1 MTEAQDLSHFVRRPA
16 EGVAA
21 MDLVVDGVYCGA
33 CIVTIEKGLVRQAG
47 VRGARVNLASKRVT
61 VEWNEGALDPPVIL
75 ERLEALGYP
84 AYPFAADTVDSVEIE
99 AERRL
104 LRCLG
109 VAAFGAMNVMLLS
122 ISLWAG
128 ADRDPNSS
136 TRDLFHWLSALVALP
151 TAAYAGLPFFESAA
165 KALRARSVNMDVPI
179 TLGVVLAL
187 VMSMLQTLAHERVAY
202 FDSALMLMMF
212 LLAGRYLDQRMRR
225 RTRDFAV
232 NLSAIRADRAIKLFE
247 GGEARETPIGAI
259 RPGDIVLVRAGER
272 IAVDGT
278 IEDGR
283 SEIDQS
289 LVTGETAPIAVSPGA
304 EVYGGTLNLTGALR
318 VRVRSAASGT
328 LLDEVN
334 GLLERAVEQRSSYVR
349 LADRAA
355 RLYVPVVHVTALA
368 TFVGWLAFG
377 AGWQQALLVAITV
390 LIITCPCALG
400 LAVPAVQT
408 VATGALFR
416 HGLILNSGE
425 ALERLAEADTVV
437 FDKTGTLT
445 RPRPVLANA
454 ADIDP
459 ADLALAGALALVSR
473 HPLARAIAEA
483 SGAKEPIAAEES
495 SGEGV
500 EALWK
505 GESVRLGSVAWC
517 GAEAEAAPVAAAW
530 PDASL
535 IALRRAERAAVFTVR
550 QELRP
555 DAGAA
560 VADIARSHPVEILS
574 GDREPA
580 VAFVAREL
588 GVARFE
594 AGMKPADKISRLKAL
609 AEAGR
614 RPLMVGDGLN
624 DAPALAAAHVSISPI
639 SAAYIA
645 QAQADA
651 VFLGERLMPV
661 ADALRISAKAR
672 RLMVENLW
680 LSAAYNMVAV
690 PLAVLGF
697 VTPLIA
703 ALAMSGSSI
712 LVTLNALRA
721 RDVRRKGR

>member
-84 AYPFAADTVDSVEIE
+84 AYPFAAETVDSVEIE

-109 VAAFGAMNVMLLS
+109 RGGLRRHERHAAVDLAVGGGRQGPEFGDPRSLPLAVGSRRPPHGGLRRPAVLRERGEGACARGRS
-122 ISLWAG
+122 IWTCRS
-128 ADRDPNSS
+128 R
-136 TRDLFHWLSALVALP
+136 SA
-151 TAAYAGLPFFESAA
+151 SCS
-165 KALRARSVNMDVPI
+165 RSR
-179 TLGVVLAL
+179 
-187 VMSMLQTLAHERVAY
+187 MSMLQTLAHERVAY
-202 FDSALMLMMF
+202 FDSALMLLMF

-247 GGEARETPIGAI
+247 DGEARETPIAAI

-278 IEDGR
+278 VEDGR

-304 EVYGGTLNLTGALR
+304 EVYAGTLNLTGALR

-368 TFVGWLAFG
+368 TFLGWLALG

-400 LAVPAVQT
+400 LAVPAVQA
-408 VATGALFR
+408 VAAGALFR

-437 FDKTGTLT
+437 FDKTGTL
-445 RPRPVLANA
+445 
-454 ADIDP
+454 DP
-459 ADLALAGALALVSR
+459 AAPDARQRRRHRAGGSR
-473 HPLARAIAEA
+473 ARRRASAREQAPARQGDRRGGGRERADRRRGILRARASARC
-483 SGAKEPIAAEES
+483 GRAK
-495 SGEGV
+495 
-500 EALWK
+500 AL
-505 GESVRLGSVAWC
+505 RLGSVAWC

-535 IALRRAERAAVFTVR
+535 IALRRAERAVVFAVR
-550 QELRP
+550 QGLRP
-555 DAGAA
+555 DARAA
-560 VADIARSHPVEILS
+560 VADIARAHAVEILS

-580 VAFVAREL
+580 VALVAREL

-594 AGMKPADKISRLKAL
+594 AGLKPADKISRLKAL

-614 RPLMVGDGLN
+614 APADGRRRPQRRARARRRPRLDFADLRRLHRPGAGRRRLPRRAAHAGRRRLADRGQGAAVDGRESMAVGDLQSWL
-624 DAPALAAAHVSISPI
+624 PCRSPC
-639 SAAYIA
+639 SA
-645 QAQADA
+645 
-651 VFLGERLMPV
+651 
-661 ADALRISAKAR
+661 S
-672 RLMVENLW
+672 
-680 LSAAYNMVAV
+680 
-690 PLAVLGF
+690 
-697 VTPLIA
+697 
-703 ALAMSGSSI
+703 
-712 LVTLNALRA
+712 
-721 RDVRRKGR
+721 